1 MAELNKEIVSA
12 IKDLDSENNMKEFL
26 EKILEYELDQS
37 VNENKDSIKTKGSKY
52 KKFITD
58 FSKWGELWL
67 SNL

>member
-58 FSKWGELWL
+58 FSK
-67 SNL
+67 